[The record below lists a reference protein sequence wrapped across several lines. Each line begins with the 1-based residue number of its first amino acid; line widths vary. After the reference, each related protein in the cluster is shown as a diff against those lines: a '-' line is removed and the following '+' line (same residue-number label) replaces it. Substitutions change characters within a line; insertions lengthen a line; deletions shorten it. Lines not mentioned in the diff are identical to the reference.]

1 MNAWTTPQVIQF
13 LGPGSRLQ
21 TRAGYV
27 EDSPQ
32 RATENICSISSYYP
46 LARTLGPEMHEP

>member
-32 RATENICSISSYYP
+32 RATENICSSIY
-46 LARTLGPEMHEP
+46 